1 MILDTEQIKSSEEY
15 LKYLKA
21 KQDLSDVSPGGI
33 HHASCSFMDISVR
46 DDRFENRKKTLI
58 EMLGKLIF
66 AELEKEDND

>member
-1 MILDTEQIKSSEEY
+1 MILDIEQIKSSEEY

-46 DDRFENRKKTLI
+46 DDRFENRKKH
-58 EMLGKLIF
+58 
-66 AELEKEDND
+66 

>member
-46 DDRFENRKKTLI
+46 DDRFENRKKNI
-58 EMLGKLIF
+58 NRNARQVSICWVRKGR
-66 AELEKEDND
+66 